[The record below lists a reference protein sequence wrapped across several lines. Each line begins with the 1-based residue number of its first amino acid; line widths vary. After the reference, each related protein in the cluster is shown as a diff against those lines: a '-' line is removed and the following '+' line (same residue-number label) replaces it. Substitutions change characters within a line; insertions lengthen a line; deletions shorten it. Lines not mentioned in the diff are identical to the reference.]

1 MAVFSDIS
9 QRKEAEER
17 MRHLALHDAL
27 TGLPNRALLAD
38 RLHQAIQKAK
48 RDKTSFALLYFDL
61 DKFKPVNDAHGH
73 EVGDVLLKEVAARVN
88 DCVRESDTRGPR
100 GRR

>member
-38 RLHQAIQKAK
+38 RLHQAIQTAK
-48 RDKTSFALLYFDL
+48 RDKTSFA
-61 DKFKPVNDAHGH
+61 PVNDAHGH